1 MLKASREKP
10 VANEGQLFPFER
22 NGLPPILLFQS
33 VLVPLHGGG
42 HAGHQLGQSLL
53 VNAALAQ
60 DAESAANFSRRRTT
74 HCENSFVYFPIGEK
88 KKENRSNLVRDSI
101 TAAAENVAAG
111 LWALMGRGG
120 NRISA
125 TEDRCPGNP
134 DRPTGICRYNRG
146 LNRHRS
152 LSAPTPFPNVSSS
165 ITYRFF
171 CLYYKQ

>member
-1 MLKASREKP
+1 MP
-10 VANEGQLFPFER
+10 NP
-22 NGLPPILLFQS
+22 PPIS
-33 VLVPLHGGG
+33 ADDEPLTVKIR
-42 HAGHQLGQSLL
+42 S
-53 VNAALAQ
+53 
-60 DAESAANFSRRRTT
+60 FISRL
-74 HCENSFVYFPIGEK
+74 GEK
-88 KKENRSNLVRDSI
+88 KGNRSNLVRDSI

-152 LSAPTPFPNVSSS
+152 LSAPTPLPNVLSS
-165 ITYRFF
+165 ITYRFPRT
-171 CLYYKQ
+171 LQEKNKQKNIKYSTWSLKRSLSCEFRPPWGPPLIGNQPEEDLVAETPTGGCDGRPPL